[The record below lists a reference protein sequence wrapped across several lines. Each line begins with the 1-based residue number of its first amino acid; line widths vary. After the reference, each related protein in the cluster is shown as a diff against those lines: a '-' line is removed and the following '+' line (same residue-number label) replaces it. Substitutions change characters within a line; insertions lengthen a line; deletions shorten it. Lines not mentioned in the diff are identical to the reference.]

1 MEKLELNKEY
11 DYNTIKAF
19 FSKGKHVENEH
30 GNYLIGENFLVFS
43 NVLSNNQDTH
53 SFVLTGAT
61 GVCGIYKLIYK
72 ENEL

>member
-11 DYNTIKAF
+11 DYKSIETF
-19 FSKGKHVENEH
+19 FSKTKHIETEL
-30 GNYLIGENFLVFS
+30 GNYVIGQNFLVFNKTS
-43 NVLSNNQDTH
+43 WPNEDIH

-72 ENEL
+72 ENE

>member
-11 DYNTIKAF
+11 DYNTIEAF
-19 FSKGKHVENEH
+19 FSKRKHVETEH

-43 NVLSNNQDTH
+43 NVLSNNQDVY

-72 ENEL
+72 ENE